1 MEANPLAKMMN
12 PRSIAIC
19 GASDNATSVGGRVFA
34 NLKADGFEGKVYP
47 INPKRKTVGGLKCY
61 PSILDVGEEVDLVLI
76 ATPARTVPGIIRDCG
91 EVGCKNAVVLSGG
104 FGEGDGGGKE
114 FETELIAQA
123 NRAGV
128 RFMGPN
134 CVGLVRPWHKMNA
147 TFLRAGTPKG
157 RLALISQSGA
167 LNSAIS
173 DWAGPHHLGFS
184 ALVSLG
190 NATNIDFGDVMQ
202 FLSTDPRT
210 DAILLYVEGIK
221 DAPSF
226 LSAMRMTT
234 RLKPVIVL
242 KSGRHESGSRAAAT
256 HTGALMGGD
265 QVFDAALERT
275 GAVRAL
281 SFGQLFAAA
290 EILGSNKRA
299 GGNRLGIVTNGGGAG
314 VLAADRAGD
323 TRVAIAD
330 LAPKTIEKLDKLLPK
345 HWSHANPVDV
355 LGDAGPEAYGA
366 AVKAVYEDPNV
377 DGVLALLTPQAITDA
392 EAIAKAVVA
401 ALPKRRTKP
410 VLASFMGEAS
420 VGKAREYLSQNGI
433 ADFATPEPAV
443 SAFSYLALH
452 NRNRKLALETPS
464 PRVEAYHP
472 DLEGARMIVDA
483 VMADDREM
491 LSDVEAKALMRAFRI
506 PVNTTIE
513 ADSEIAALVAAETV
527 GFPVAIKINSPDIS
541 HKSDVGGV
549 RLNITDAAEVM
560 AAFRELT
567 ASARAARPNA
577 RIKGVTVE
585 AMARLTGAR
594 ELVVGASR
602 DKVFGPTILFGAG
615 GTMVEI
621 LQDSAV
627 ALPPLNTVLA
637 SRLVDKAK
645 VSRLL
650 AAFRDRDAVDRD
662 AVIDVL
668 VRISDLVC
676 ELPQVVELDLNPL
689 FAGPEGVV
697 AVDALIR
704 VARPPARDG
713 RYDHVAI
720 HPYPRHLVVRDY
732 LSDGTP
738 LVIRPVRPEDADSEQ
753 NFVRSLS
760 DESKMFRFMGA
771 INELSPEMLAHFTQI
786 DYRREMGMVAMAIR
800 DGREQQLGA
809 ARYVTNPDGRSC
821 EFAVVVG
828 DQITHQGIGTRLMK
842 ALFRAAREHG
852 LQSIEGTVLKNNA
865 PMHQL
870 MRDLGF
876 TRRMDPDDPE
886 LVIVERNL

>member
-19 GASDNATSVGGRVFA
+19 GASDTATSVGGRVFA
-34 NLKADGFEGKVYP
+34 NLKTDGFEGKIYP
-47 INPKRKTVGGLKCY
+47 VNPKHKTVGGLKCY
-61 PSILDVGEEVDLVLI
+61 PSILDIGEEVDLALI

-91 EVGCKNAVVLSGG
+91 EAGCTNAIILSAG
-104 FGEGDGGGKE
+104 FGEGGGGGKE
-114 FETELIAQA
+114 FETELVAQA

-190 NATNIDFGDVMQ
+190 NATNIDFGDIMQ
-202 FLSTDPRT
+202 VLSTDIHT
-210 DAILLYVEGIK
+210 DAILLYVEGIQ

-226 LSAMRMTT
+226 LSAMRMAT

-242 KSGRHESGSRAAAT
+242 KSGRHESSSRAAAT
-256 HTGALMGGD
+256 HTSALMGAD

-299 GGNRLGIVTNGGGAG
+299 NGNRLAIITNGGGAG

-323 TRVAIAD
+323 TRVAMAE
-330 LAPKTIEKLDKLLPK
+330 LAPKTVEKLDKVLPK
-345 HWSHANPVDV
+345 YWSHTNPVDI
-355 LGDAGPEAYGA
+355 LGDAGPDEYGA

-377 DGVLALLTPQAITDA
+377 DGVLVLLTPQAMTTADS
-392 EAIAKAVVA
+392 IAKAVVG
-401 ALPKRRTKP
+401 ALPKRRSKP

-420 VGKAREYLSQNGI
+420 VGEAREYLSQNGI

-452 NRNRKLALETPS
+452 HRNRKLALETPA
-464 PRVEAYHP
+464 PRAEAHHP
-472 DLEGARMIVDA
+472 DLEGARMIIDA
-483 VMADDREM
+483 VMAEDREM
-491 LSDVEAKALMRAFRI
+491 LSDVESKALMRAFRI
-506 PVNTTIE
+506 PVNMTIE
-513 ADSEIAALVAAETV
+513 ASTEVAALVAAETV

-549 RLNITDAAEVM
+549 RINITDAAEVM
-560 AAFRELT
+560 AAFRSIV

-585 AMARLTGAR
+585 AMARLTAPR

-615 GTMVEI
+615 GSMVEI

-627 ALPPLNTVLA
+627 ALPPLNSVLA
-637 SRLVDKAK
+637 SRLVDRTK
-645 VSRLL
+645 VSKLL
-650 AAFRDRDAVDRD
+650 AAFREREAVDRD

-668 VRISDLVC
+668 MRVSDLVC
-676 ELPQVVELDLNPL
+676 ELPQVVELDINPL
-689 FAGPEGVV
+689 FAGPEGAV
-697 AVDALIR
+697 AVDARIR
-704 VARPPARDG
+704 VARPRASDG

-720 HPYPRHLVVRDY
+720 HPYPRHLIVEDH

-738 LVIRPVRPEDADSEQ
+738 LIIRPIRPEDAESEQ

-771 INELSPEMLAHFTQI
+771 INELSPEMLAQFTQI
-786 DYRREMGMVAMAIR
+786 DYRREMALVAMAIR
-800 DGREQQLGA
+800 DGREQQLGV
-809 ARYVTNPDGRSC
+809 ARYVINPDGRSC

-842 ALFRAAREHG
+842 ALFHAARDHG
-852 LQSIEGTVLKNNA
+852 LQSIEGTVLKNNE

-870 MRDLGF
+870 MKDLGF

-886 LVIVERNL
+886 LVIVERKL